1 MDSPVFADDSKR
13 RFDSWDTL
21 LEATPP
27 QSSPYLSKL
36 LCVCEDQNVWPIS
49 NEIMP
54 DIQDREMQFKEFAQD
69 AEQNAVASATRN
81 AQGNLI
87 VSAWSFVSLT
97 IFCLVAVVILL
108 IALQSDLTKGFFSD
122 KTSALMVSPLLL
134 GAIKFPRFKRTKREP
149 KPKKIQYRNWETVRV
164 YDELAGYTW
173 SCSMPLKI
181 LTQNLPI
188 DCRYTQEIASSK
200 ITAAALYG
208 FGLLAPSFFL
218 LIGAGAGMVTGA
230 ILSVIFGSMGA
241 IFGWWRGYR
250 AFMDAPIWIVRRVYK
265 QIIGEDGQAHLDF
278 DALPEVIPEYHT
290 KLNNMPLPLAR
301 EHRRAEVDE
310 VIRQTSQKQNGMAA
324 VLIRQNLA
332 TAYTPRIWRAYVLYE
347 MLKGRDIRAKMKGPN
362 SKSDKMQKITM
373 AGMAL
378 GSLGILVVALL
389 LLGS

>member
-1 MDSPVFADDSKR
+1 MDSPVFADDSNR
-13 RFDSWDTL
+13 RFDSWETL
-21 LEATPP
+21 LEAAPP
-27 QSSPYLSKL
+27 EPSPYLGKL

-108 IALQSDLTKGFFSD
+108 IALQSDLTKGFLPE
-122 KTSALMVSPLLL
+122 TTGALLFLM
-134 GAIKFPRFKRTKREP
+134 GAIKLPKLKRSKREP

-181 LTQNLPI
+181 ITQNLPI

-230 ILSVIFGSMGA
+230 ILSVILGSMGA
-241 IFGWWRGYR
+241 AFGWWRGYR
-250 AFMDAPIWIVRRVYK
+250 AFMAAPIWVVRRVYK
-265 QIIGEDGQAHLDF
+265 QIINEDGKVHLDF

-301 EHRRAEVDE
+301 EHRRAEVEE
-310 VIRQTSQKQNGMAA
+310 VVRQTSQKQNGMAS
-324 VLIRQNLA
+324 VLTKQNLA

-362 SKSDKMQKITM
+362 SKSDRMQKITM

-378 GSLGILVVALL
+378 GSLGILVIALL